1 MSFEQAIPSAITLV
15 DRLIVYTKT
24 QTTKG
29 KVQSL
34 AKLCDETL
42 EQMKNPTSWRLGE
55 TTKNGLLLST
65 SWQRKFFPLI
75 FSRLETVLYT
85 MH

>member
-42 EQMKNPTSWRLGE
+42 EQMKKESDQLEAWRDDQEWAVTLD
-55 TTKNGLLLST
+55 KLAA
-65 SWQRKFFPLI
+65 
-75 FSRLETVLYT
+75 
-85 MH
+85 